1 LTSNEHT
8 SGNNINRINLNN
20 DNTNNINTNNN
31 IILRETSMNDFS
43 QFNLNV
49 YSELTGANL
58 DAQSESGYNNR
69 NFDTQL
75 DEIFDNLTY
84 LITSEK

>member
-1 LTSNEHT
+1 MRENSINE
-8 SGNNINRINLNN
+8 
-20 DNTNNINTNNN
+20 
-31 IILRETSMNDFS
+31 FS

-49 YSELTGANL
+49 YSELTGANI
-58 DAQSESGYNNR
+58 DAHSESNYNNR
-69 NFDTQL
+69 NFDSQL